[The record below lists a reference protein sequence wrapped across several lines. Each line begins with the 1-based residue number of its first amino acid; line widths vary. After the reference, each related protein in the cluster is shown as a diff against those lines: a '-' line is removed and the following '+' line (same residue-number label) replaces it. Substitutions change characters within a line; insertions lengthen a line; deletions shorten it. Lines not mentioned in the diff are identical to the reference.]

1 MTEVF
6 NQQVVEDQKVCSVH
20 GEYTYKRYMSNGVL
34 VGSSRCPEC
43 AKEAQKQEEMRQQK
57 SRADMLKAQRSE
69 RHAKSKIPKRF
80 KESRFDNYV
89 VEHDGQQRALAICKN
104 YALSWNAI
112 KKIGTGLI
120 FSGKAGA
127 GKTHLACSIAYE
139 VIEQGGAAYFATVAE
154 VMRTIKSSFSKDAET
169 TEQEQIDHFSNIELL
184 ILDEVG
190 MDYGTDFNKAL
201 IFEILNNRYE
211 NMLPTLLLTNLDAS
225 ALREYLGERLIDR
238 MREGGGKLIAFTW
251 ESHRGKE

>member
-1 MTEVF
+1 
-6 NQQVVEDQKVCSVH
+6 
-20 GEYTYKRYMSNGVL
+20 
-34 VGSSRCPEC
+34 
-43 AKEAQKQEEMRQQK
+43 
-57 SRADMLKAQRSE
+57 
-69 RHAKSKIPKRF
+69 
-80 KESRFDNYV
+80 
-89 VEHDGQQRALAICKN
+89 
-104 YALSWNAI
+104 
-112 KKIGTGLI
+112 
-120 FSGKAGA
+120 
-127 GKTHLACSIAYE
+127 LACSIAYE

-154 VMRTIKSSFSKDAET
+154 VMRKIKSSFSKDAET

-211 NMLPTLLLTNLDAS
+211 NMLPTMLLTNLDAL